1 MKASRVMGVPQAGQ
15 GAADSFLKN
24 ESKRIGH
31 RRMGRALSRIEA
43 ATASEAKRR
52 KADAL

>member
-24 ESKRIGH
+24 ESKRIGIRRAGRARRSGE
-31 RRMGRALSRIEA
+31 RRMPS
-43 ATASEAKRR
+43 K
-52 KADAL
+52 